1 MSLQD
6 METLM
11 IELSDIR
18 GQIDDLK
25 SEEKKLSE
33 AKEKVEAKIL
43 EELKAVGND
52 SYKSTHG
59 TAYIATSLSYKMPK
73 DQTERERLFAYINEK
88 GTDVYN
94 NLITI
99 NSQTFNAWCKA
110 ETDAA
115 KEAGV
120 FPFEI
125 PGVEDPVSYE
135 QLRFRRN

>member
-1 MSLQD
+1 MNLQD
-6 METLM
+6 MENLM
-11 IELSDIR
+11 TELSNIR
-18 GQIDDLK
+18 SKIDDLHL
-25 SEEKKLSE
+25 EEKKLSE
-33 AKEKVEAKIL
+33 VKDTIESKIL

-52 SYKSTHG
+52 SYKSAHG

-73 DQTERERLFAYINEK
+73 EQTGRESLFDYIKSK
-88 GTDVYN
+88 GEDVYN

-99 NSQTFNAWCKA
+99 HSQTFNAWCKA
-110 ETDAA
+110 ETEAA
-115 KEAGV
+115 KEAGT